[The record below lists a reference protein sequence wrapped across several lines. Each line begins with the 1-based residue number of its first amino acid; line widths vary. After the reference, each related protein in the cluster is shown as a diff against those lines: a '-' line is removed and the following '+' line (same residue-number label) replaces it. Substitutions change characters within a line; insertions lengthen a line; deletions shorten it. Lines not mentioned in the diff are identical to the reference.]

1 MIETEFTIEE
11 RHRIEAG
18 IRGKYTKVASS
29 LRGLFQYPVGRAGLE
44 ALNYDTALIRR
55 LPESVAASFCG
66 VGNPFTLGPIN
77 EGASI
82 LDVGCGAGVDTILAG
97 MMAGPTGRAVG
108 IDMIAGML
116 DRARENLRRIGLMNV
131 TFQQASAEELPFPD
145 RTFDVVIS
153 NGVFNLVPDKRTA
166 LKEVFRALKPDGSLM
181 VADQALTV
189 PPEQDRETMVAR
201 WFQ

>member
-11 RHRIEAG
+11 RNRIEAG
-18 IRGKYTKVASS
+18 IRGKYTKVAAS
-29 LRGLFQYPVGRAGLE
+29 LRSLFQYPVGRAGLE

-116 DRARENLRRIGLMNV
+116 DRARENLRRIGVMNV
-131 TFQQASAEELPFPD
+131 TFQQASAEQLPFPD
-145 RTFDVVIS
+145 GTFDVVIS

-166 LKEVFRALKPDGSLM
+166 LKEVFRVLKPDGRLM

-189 PPEQDRETMVAR
+189 PSEQDRETMVAR